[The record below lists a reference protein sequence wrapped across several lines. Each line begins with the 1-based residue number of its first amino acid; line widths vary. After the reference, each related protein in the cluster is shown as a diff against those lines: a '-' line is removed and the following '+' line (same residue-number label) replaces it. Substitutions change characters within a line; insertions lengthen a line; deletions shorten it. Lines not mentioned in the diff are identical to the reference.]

1 MGRMNL
7 VLPSSV
13 RAAAFVSLVLS
24 SSASAQS
31 LVDNFNNNNPLPL
44 WDVVDDKDSMSVREV
59 NGRLEFSTTSSS
71 DPAVNHYVG
80 FRAKG
85 WCVLTDSDV
94 RARVRFRFAKQS
106 RSNASAATGLG
117 ILVSSYDAKPAANN
131 LTPGVIV
138 GVGQYLPSSAPTQ
151 TWREIDIGEVGADG
165 SVNPIYSWFAPGN
178 VFFPDTTLTTPAFT
192 LGESGTLYMRYQRS
206 TDTLYLG
213 LSSYNI
219 ADSIPVTNATLGLF
233 KPVVVGLGGLANTP
247 RPLSGANAW
256 FDDFVID
263 QGVVLRAP
271 SLIKAT
277 DGAYTNKVR
286 VTWTAGAGA
295 VSYKVKRF
303 GSNGLETIATVTG
316 TAYEDD
322 TADPGVSYLYSVFA
336 VARDGTEMEGRN
348 FDGGW
353 RNVPPP
359 TGVVAT
365 DGTSDTGV
373 TVSWNA
379 VPDALA
385 YSVYRKFGTTAP
397 VLLDSTSSLSF
408 VDTTAV
414 PLRGYTYF
422 VRANFV
428 AGPTAASVGNTGWR
442 NKLGPT
448 TVTATDGTF
457 PDRVVVTWTGVAGS
471 QGYRVYRQIGVDAPV
486 LLGFKAASARS
497 FVDLTVPLSTT
508 ASYYVVSKHARG
520 FTLFGAWDSGF
531 AGPLLR
537 SMKPAVEPTQPAFE
551 NLDDE
556 SVDPSEFGESE
567 ASESELTPQTAD

>member
-1 MGRMNL
+1 MGPMNL
-7 VLPSSV
+7 VLTTSIRVSAVVTLALSS
-13 RAAAFVSLVLS
+13 AAA
-24 SSASAQS
+24 AQS
-31 LVDNFNNNNPLPL
+31 LADNFNNNNPLPL
-44 WDVVDDKDSMSVREV
+44 WDVVDDKDSMSIREV

-71 DPAVNHYVG
+71 DPAINHYVG
-80 FRAKG
+80 FRSKG

-94 RARVRFRFAKQS
+94 RARVRFRFVKQS

-117 ILVSSYDAKPAANN
+117 ILLSSYDAEPAANN

-138 GVGQYLPSSAPTQ
+138 GIGQYLPLSAPTQ
-151 TWREIDIGEVGADG
+151 TWREIDIAEVGADG
-165 SVNPIYSWFAPGN
+165 SVSPIYSWFAPGN
-178 VFFPDTTLTTPAFT
+178 VFFPDTSLSAPDFT
-192 LGESGTLYMRYQRS
+192 LGESGTLYLRYQRS
-206 TDTLYLG
+206 SDTIFVG
-213 LSSYNI
+213 LNSYNI
-219 ADSIPVTNATLGLF
+219 AESVPVTNATLGLF
-233 KPVVVGLGGLANTP
+233 KPVVVGLGGLAANP

-277 DGAYTNKVR
+277 DGAFTAKVR
-286 VTWTAGAGA
+286 ITWTAGGGA
-295 VSYKVKRF
+295 VAYKVKRF

-316 TAYEDD
+316 TAYDDD
-322 TADPGVSYLYSVFA
+322 TAEPGVSYLYSVFA
-336 VARDGTEMEGRN
+336 VARDGTELEGRN

-353 RNVPPP
+353 RNVPAP
-359 TGVVAT
+359 TGVVAS
-365 DGTSDTGV
+365 DGTSETSV
-373 TVSWNA
+373 NISWNA

-385 YSVYRKFGTTAP
+385 YSVFRKYGTAP
-397 VLLDSTSSLSF
+397 AVLLDSTSSLSF
-408 VDTTAV
+408 EDTTAV
-414 PLRGYTYF
+414 PMRGYTYF
-422 VRANFV
+422 VKANFV
-428 AGPTAASVGNTGWR
+428 AGPTASSIGNTGWR
-442 NKLGPT
+442 NRLGPT

-497 FVDLTVPLSTT
+497 FVDLSVPVSTT

-520 FTLFGAWDSGF
+520 FTLLGAWDSGF

-537 SMKPAVEPTQPAFE
+537 SMKPAVAPTQPALE

-556 SVDPSEFGESE
+556 SVDPIEFGEPES
-567 ASESELTPQTAD
+567 SESDPALQQAE